1 MSDAND
7 VMKRLQDPFPYSDI
21 EWRVGST
28 TQDKSK
34 GLALA
39 YVTNRA
45 IQNRLDDIFGPFGWK
60 NEYKEWKGNS
70 QLCGIS
76 IKHEGEW
83 ITKWDGA
90 SDSNQEAVKGGLS
103 DSMKRA
109 AYQWGI
115 GRYLYKIPQIWCEL
129 RPAGKSY
136 ALKKNPS
143 LPAWALPSGNQE
155 DPNQSG
161 VNSIPDEEP
170 NMTTDQQKEN
180 IKGTVNELS
189 VMRNTD
195 VQSIYQALNL
205 PPLEQL
211 TFAQG
216 EAALKT
222 LEKWFK
228 QAQAKATQGA

>member
-1 MSDAND
+1 MSDD
-7 VMKRLQDPFPYSDI
+7 IMKRLQEPFPYSDI

-28 TQDKSK
+28 TKDKTK

-45 IQNRLDDIFGPFGWK
+45 IQNRLDEIFGPFGWR

-115 GRYLYKIPQIWCEL
+115 GRYLYKIPQTWCEIK
-129 RPAGKSY
+129 PVGKSY
-136 ALKKNPS
+136 ALKNNPP
-143 LPAWALPSGNQE
+143 LPKWALPA
-155 DPNQSG
+155 
-161 VNSIPDEEP
+161 NSKEEP
-170 NMTTDQQKEN
+170 SQ
-180 IKGTVNELS
+180 S
-189 VMRNTD
+189 V
-195 VQSIYQALNL
+195 QNL
-205 PPLEQL
+205 PPDEDVEMATDEQKEIIKDKVL
-211 TFAQG
+211 QLSELRKVEPAKYYEVLGVTSLNNLKQQ
-216 EAALKT
+216 EAVIA
-222 LEKWFK
+222 LEKVNNWLK
-228 QAQAKATQGA
+228 QAQGA

>member
-1 MSDAND
+1 MSDQSQI
-7 VMKRLQDPFPYSDI
+7 MKRLQEPFPYSDI

-28 TQDKSK
+28 TKDKTK

-60 NEYKEWKGNS
+60 NEYKEWKGSS

-115 GRYLYKIPQIWCEL
+115 GRYLYKIPQMWCEL
-129 RPAGKSY
+129 KPIGKSY
-136 ALKKNPS
+136 ALKKNPA
-143 LPAWALPSGNQE
+143 LPAWALPKGNQE
-155 DPNQSG
+155 DASQSELI
-161 VNSIPDEEP
+161 SPPIEEEP
-170 NMTTDQQKEN
+170 TMATDQQKEN
-180 IKGTVNELS
+180 IKGTIIELS
-189 VMRNTD
+189 AMRNTD
-195 VQSIYQALNL
+195 VNNIYQALNM
-205 PPLEQL
+205 PPLEQV
-211 TFAQG
+211 TYKQA

-228 QAQAKATQGA
+228 QAQQKAEQS